1 VLRHKPPTLL
11 AELHAHTTW
20 SDGVMSVAE
29 LAELY
34 GRRGFD
40 VLCVTDHT
48 CRSDDPHG
56 DGEAFGVHE
65 GNFDAYL
72 AEIEAA
78 AVVARERY
86 GLLVVPGLELTYND
100 PDPLVA
106 AHALALGLRRFV
118 SVEDGIERA
127 LETAAQAGAALVAAH
142 PYDTAQAGAAGARL
156 TQRFAHDRTLTPLV
170 HRYEL
175 FNRTQLFPWIAEAGL
190 PYVATGDFHV
200 LGHLSGWKSLVPCA
214 ASEAA
219 LVTYL
224 RSPRPVFLARLDSPA
239 ERLAA

>member
-1 VLRHKPPTLL
+1 
-11 AELHAHTTW
+11 
-20 SDGVMSVAE
+20 
-29 LAELY
+29 
-34 GRRGFD
+34 

-56 DGEAFGVHE
+56 EGAQFGVHE
-65 GNFDAYL
+65 GNFDAYI
-72 AEIEAA
+72 AEIESAA
-78 AVVARERY
+78 EVARERY

-127 LETAAQAGAALVAAH
+127 LASAAEAGAAIVAAH
-142 PYDTAQAGAAGARL
+142 PYDAASGVSGARL
-156 TQRFAHDRTLTPLV
+156 TQRFAHDRTLAPLV

-175 FNRTQLFPWIAEAGL
+175 FNRTQLFPWVAEESL
-190 PYVATGDFHV
+190 PYVATGDFHY
-200 LGHLSGWKSLVPCA
+200 GEHLAGWKSLVPCA

-224 RSPRPVFLARLDSPA
+224 RSPRPVFLACLAPAA